1 MLSKITLAC
10 VGALTLLPHLAFA
23 AGAVD
28 RLPTAN
34 IESMCQD
41 AQSAVLPE
49 SKATAFQSCV
59 NDERKAFNELRRK
72 WARYSTNGRATCAE
86 PDGIPISYVELQTC
100 LDMHP
105 GGNLTIEGPGPGAA
119 PSRDTMASPAPVGR
133 SSGRSNDRAATRVV
147 LPMQTGQSAHRVA
160 PSSGAGASTL

>member
-72 WARYSTNGRATCAE
+72 WARYSTNDRVTCAK

-100 LDMHP
+100 L
-105 GGNLTIEGPGPGAA
+105 
-119 PSRDTMASPAPVGR
+119 
-133 SSGRSNDRAATRVV
+133 
-147 LPMQTGQSAHRVA
+147 
-160 PSSGAGASTL
+160 

>member
-41 AQSAVLPE
+41 AQSAVLP
-49 SKATAFQSCV
+49 
-59 NDERKAFNELRRK
+59 RR
-72 WARYSTNGRATCAE
+72 RLS
-86 PDGIPISYVELQTC
+86 
-100 LDMHP
+100 
-105 GGNLTIEGPGPGAA
+105 
-119 PSRDTMASPAPVGR
+119 SPA
-133 SSGRSNDRAATRVV
+133 
-147 LPMQTGQSAHRVA
+147 
-160 PSSGAGASTL
+160 